1 MLDPIGA
8 GLVPA
13 SAQAIAIEGRT
24 TGGVR
29 DNSVTVWPA
38 GKPKPALATVLSAR
52 SDGAS
57 WQALVPLGANLKISV
72 AQVGRLAYSSISVT
86 GYTMADGGLTVLPQ
100 RPVVRETA
108 MAAGQV
114 VRPVVLG
121 RAGVPASGVAGV
133 VLNVVTRA
141 AFGGSVTVWKDGL
154 SPAGA
159 AQVHFGSVPTSGQ
172 VTVRSGRVAGWRSRR
187 RRRRR
192 CGLMLWGTWTGPGR
206 SLCRTSPSRS

>member
-52 SDGAS
+52 TDGAS

-108 MAAGQV
+108 MAAGRV

-121 RAGVPASGVAGV
+121 RVA
-133 VLNVVTRA
+133 
-141 AFGGSVTVWKDGL
+141 GSVTVWKNGL